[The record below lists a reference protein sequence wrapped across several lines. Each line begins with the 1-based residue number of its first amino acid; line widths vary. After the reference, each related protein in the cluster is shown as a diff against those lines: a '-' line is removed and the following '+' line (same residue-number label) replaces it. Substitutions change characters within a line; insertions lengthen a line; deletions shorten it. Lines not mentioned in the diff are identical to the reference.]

1 MPRNMICIVLLAFGL
16 SVLLQSPLDP
26 FVSEVGAVDTH
37 VVGQDVQTPPVRAL
51 KSFETAPAEGKP
63 KTTVQS
69 TQESLEE
76 VDSLPATLS
85 SEFFTGEVKEGYQ
98 IAEAIPDIL
107 AELRCYCGCD
117 RSMRH
122 RNLLDC
128 FVDDHAAG

>member
-1 MPRNMICIVLLAFGL
+1 MPRNMICAALLAFGL
-16 SVLLQSPLDP
+16 SVLLHSPLDP
-26 FVSEVGAVDTH
+26 FVSEAGAVDTH
-37 VVGQDVQTPPVRAL
+37 TVGQDVQTPPVRAL
-51 KSFETAPAEGKP
+51 KSFETAPAEGAQQMAAQP
-63 KTTVQS
+63 
-69 TQESLEE
+69 TQESSEA
-76 VDSLPATLS
+76 VGSLPATLS

-107 AELRCYCGCD
+107 AGLRCYCGCD

>member
-1 MPRNMICIVLLAFGL
+1 MPRNLICAVLLAFGL
-16 SVLLQSPLDP
+16 SALLQSSLEP
-26 FVSEVGAVDTH
+26 FVSEAWAVDTH
-37 VVGQDVQTPPVRAL
+37 TVGQDVQTPPVRAL

-63 KTTVQS
+63 RTAVQP
-69 TQESLEE
+69 TQESP
-76 VDSLPATLS
+76 VAVGSLPATLS

-117 RSMRH
+117 RSIGH

>member
-1 MPRNMICIVLLAFGL
+1 MPRNMICAVLLVLGM
-16 SVLLQSPLDP
+16 SSLLQIPLDP
-26 FVSEVGAVDTH
+26 SVPVALAMDTH

-63 KTTVQS
+63 QTTVQP
-69 TQESLEE
+69 TQESPEA
-76 VDSLPATLS
+76 VGSLPATLS

-107 AELRCYCGCD
+107 AGLKCYCGCD

>member
-1 MPRNMICIVLLAFGL
+1 MPRNLICAVLLAFGL
-16 SVLLQSPLDP
+16 SSLLQSPLDTS
-26 FVSEVGAVDTH
+26 VAVALAVDTH
-37 VVGQDVQTPPVRAL
+37 TMGQEVEAAPVAATA
-51 KSFETAPAEGKP
+51 SSETAPAEGEQQTAAQP
-63 KTTVQS
+63 

>member
-1 MPRNMICIVLLAFGL
+1 MPRNLICTVLLAFGL
-16 SVLLQSPLDP
+16 SSLLPSPLDTSVAVA
-26 FVSEVGAVDTH
+26 FAVDTH
-37 VVGQDVQTPPVRAL
+37 TVGQEVEASPVAATA
-51 KSFETAPAEGKP
+51 SPETGPAEGAQQTAAQP
-63 KTTVQS
+63 
-69 TQESLEE
+69 TQEGLEE
-76 VDSLPATLS
+76 VSSLPATLS

-107 AELRCYCGCD
+107 AGLSCYCGCD

>member
-1 MPRNMICIVLLAFGL
+1 MPRNMIYAVLLAFGL
-16 SVLLQSPLDP
+16 SALLQSPLDP
-26 FVSEVGAVDTH
+26 FVSEAWAVDTH
-37 VVGQDVQTPPVRAL
+37 TVGQDVDASLVVATA
-51 KSFETAPAEGKP
+51 SSETAPAEGAQQTAAQP
-63 KTTVQS
+63 
-69 TQESLEE
+69 TQEGLVE
-76 VDSLPATLS
+76 VGSLPATLS

-107 AELRCYCGCD
+107 AGLSCYCGCD